1 MPSSRSEPNL
11 ESISS
16 HNPRTFFLI
25 TEVFRR
31 AAGRLEIDD
40 PSSEEGC
47 RLAMIVSGMRCGLD
61 SADKLAENATNIYRA
76 DCKRRSMR
84 RMTAW
89 PYAAE

>member
-11 ESISS
+11 EAISS
-16 HNPRTFFLI
+16 HNPRTFYLI

-31 AAGRLEIDD
+31 AASRLEIHD
-40 PSSEEGC
+40 PRSEEGC

-76 DCKRRSMR
+76 DCERRSAR
-84 RMTAW
+84 QLSPWT
-89 PYAAE
+89 